1 MVLECDC
8 YMKDIINFKDFT
20 KLDIRAG
27 EILNCG
33 VVEGSDKLVRM
44 QVDFGNLGERQ
55 VIAGIS
61 KWYECSDLVG
71 KQFLFVVNL
80 ELRRI
85 MGLESQGMVLALGAV
100 DDGRPVMIVPEEPV
114 DNGELVS

>member
-1 MVLECDC
+1 
-8 YMKDIINFKDFT
+8 MKEIVKFEDFI

-27 EILNCG
+27 EILNCS
-33 VVEGSDKLVRM
+33 VVEGSEKLVKM
-44 QVDFGNLGERQ
+44 QVDFGDLGERQ

-61 KWYECSDLVG
+61 KWYECGDLVG

-80 ELRRI
+80 EPRKL

-100 DDGRPVMIVPEEPV
+100 DGGRPIMIVPEEPV